1 MDAASQ
7 IGCPAMTRVLVTGAS
22 GYVGRQTLAPL
33 ARLGFE
39 VHGLARRPLDEPACT
54 WHALDLFDTEALA
67 ATLATI
73 RPTHLLHLAWTTEH
87 GKFWTDPANAAW
99 RAATL
104 ELVDR
109 FIAAGGRRCVIAGS
123 CTEYD
128 WSGSGL
134 LSEAHTPLRPAT
146 LYGQAKAAAFRAVQA
161 KAAAG
166 GLSYAHARLFF
177 SYGPFEQ
184 PQRLVPV
191 IIRALL
197 QGEPAHLTAGTQVR
211 DFLDVRDL
219 GRCLALLLA
228 SEVDGAVN
236 VASGEGVSVARIAEL
251 LGDMVGRPDLI
262 QLGALPLPREESP
275 LLVADIARLTTE
287 VGAKPEV
294 SLQQG
299 LSDAVAWWR
308 ERPTG
313 H

>member
-1 MDAASQ
+1 
-7 IGCPAMTRVLVTGAS
+7 MTRVLVTGAS
-22 GYVGRQTLAPL
+22 GYIGRQTLAPL

-39 VHGLARRPLDEPACT
+39 VHGLARRPLDEPACR
-54 WHALDLFDTEALA
+54 WHALDLFDTAALA
-67 ATLATI
+67 AALAAI
-73 RPTHLLHLAWTTEH
+73 RPSHLLHLAWTTEH
-87 GKFWTDPANAAW
+87 GKFWTDPANEAW

-104 ELVDR
+104 DLVDR

-128 WSGSGL
+128 WSGAGP
-134 LSEAHTPLRPAT
+134 LSEDRTPLRPAT
-146 LYGQAKAAAFRAVQA
+146 PYGQAKAATFRAVQA
-161 KAAAG
+161 RAAAA

-197 QGEPAHLTAGTQVR
+197 KGEPARLTAGTQVR

-228 SEVDGAVN
+228 SEVEGAVN
-236 VASGEGVSVARIAEL
+236 VASGEGVVRGAHRRTARRHDRPAGPDPARRAVAAA
-251 LGDMVGRPDLI
+251 G
-262 QLGALPLPREESP
+262 GAALDRRRHFPASRRKSAPNPRSALE
-275 LLVADIARLTTE
+275 
-287 VGAKPEV
+287 
-294 SLQQG
+294 QG

-308 ERPTG
+308 EQP
-313 H
+313 

>member
-1 MDAASQ
+1 
-7 IGCPAMTRVLVTGAS
+7 MTRVLVTGAS

-33 ARLGFE
+33 VRLGFE
-39 VHGLARRPLDEPACT
+39 VHGLARRPLDEAACR

-67 ATLATI
+67 AALAAI

-87 GKFWTDPANAAW
+87 GKFWTDPANEAW

-104 ELVDR
+104 DLVDR

-128 WSGSGL
+128 WSGTGP
-134 LSEAHTPLRPAT
+134 LSEARTPLRPAT
-146 LYGQAKAAAFRAVQA
+146 PYGRAKAATFRAVEAKAAA
-161 KAAAG
+161 AG
-166 GLSYAHARLFF
+166 LAYAHARLFF

-197 QGEPAHLTAGTQVR
+197 QGEPARLTAGTQVR

-228 SEVDGAVN
+228 SEVEGAVN
-236 VASGEGVSVARIAEL
+236 VASGEGVSVARIAGL

-294 SLQQG
+294 SLQRG